1 MANPVGQ
8 NYPQQGAK
16 EGQEQTPRRL
26 RQVLNG
32 VRTGLGR
39 HDGRS
44 PTLSEELRGGQQE
57 MLGIGRELADIA
69 RDLQVI
75 IQHEAQLA
83 RAEVGHQ
90 LRLSSRALVWGGIAL
105 VFVFLKLGLLSL
117 AGMFALA
124 LVLPFWVSALI
135 MAGSLFILEIGAG
148 FIAYRLF
155 RRVRLTP
162 QRAIE
167 SVKEDV
173 TWISS
178 QLKSNR
184 R

>member
-16 EGQEQTPRRL
+16 EGQEQTTHRL

-39 HDGRS
+39 HDGRNL
-44 PTLSEELRGGQQE
+44 TLSEELRGGQQE

-83 RAEVGHQ
+83 R
-90 LRLSSRALVWGGIAL
+90 RALVWGGIAL

-124 LVLPFWVSALI
+124 LVLSFWVSALI

-148 FIAYRLF
+148 LIAYRLF

-184 R
+184 K